1 MNVIIYT
8 VKGMDYYQ
16 LGTPAKH
23 TLSEPTISR
32 EWISRA
38 EYSLPSGYE
47 VSESNDGMPEIYDA
61 HGRHCPIS
69 DGPNENPLIVDINT
83 PSGCVE
89 LNKLRDIPW

>member
-38 EYSLPSGYE
+38 EYSLPSGFRIKRR
-47 VSESNDGMPEIYDA
+47 NAG
-61 HGRHCPIS
+61 
-69 DGPNENPLIVDINT
+69 NL
-83 PSGCVE
+83 
-89 LNKLRDIPW
+89 

>member
-38 EYSLPSGYE
+38 EYSPSQW
-47 VSESNDGMPEIYDA
+47 
-61 HGRHCPIS
+61 
-69 DGPNENPLIVDINT
+69 
-83 PSGCVE
+83 
-89 LNKLRDIPW
+89 LRGIRIKRRNAGNL

>member
-47 VSESNDGMPEIYDA
+47 VSESND
-61 HGRHCPIS
+61 
-69 DGPNENPLIVDINT
+69 
-83 PSGCVE
+83 
-89 LNKLRDIPW
+89 

>member
-16 LGTPAKH
+16 LGIPAKH
-23 TLSEPTISR
+23 LLSEPNISR

-38 EYSLPSGYE
+38 EYALPDDYT

-69 DGPNENPLIVDINT
+69 DEPSGNPLLVDINT
-83 PSGCVE
+83 PSGHVE

>member
-61 HGRHCPIS
+61 HGRLAPFQTGQTKTHCLLTSI
-69 DGPNENPLIVDINT
+69 
-83 PSGCVE
+83 PS
-89 LNKLRDIPW
+89 LATWS

>member
-47 VSESNDGMPEIYDA
+47 VSESNDGMPEIYD
-61 HGRHCPIS
+61 GQTKTRCLLTS
-69 DGPNENPLIVDINT
+69 
-83 PSGCVE
+83 
-89 LNKLRDIPW
+89 IPRLAAWS

>member
-16 LGTPAKH
+16 LGTPAKL

-69 DGPNENPLIVDINT
+69 DGPNENPLLVDINT
-83 PSGCVE
+83 PSGYVE
-89 LNKLRDIPW
+89 LNKLREIPW